1 MRLMEITRLRPEI
14 ATSMDKS
21 TSVLKPT
28 RRSQVL
34 GKTLGNRCQTGIALA
49 EGANT
54 YGVWGG

>member
-1 MRLMEITRLRPEI
+1 MEITRLRPEI